1 MRKADKG
8 LYYGE
13 PRFIYRRILTSQ
25 LQVIKKSQWEKYKY
39 VEDMQEDLDFVMHH
53 MMLSKYY
60 VIHLYGYRQRTN
72 SYLRQIKIG
81 IMTRRVENGY
91 YYSLYKKN

>member
-1 MRKADKG
+1 
-8 LYYGE
+8 
-13 PRFIYRRILTSQ
+13 
-25 LQVIKKSQWEKYKY
+25 
-39 VEDMQEDLDFVMHH
+39 

-60 VIHLYGYRQRTN
+60 VIPKYLYGYRQRTN

-91 YYSLYKKN
+91 YYSLYKKI

>member
-1 MRKADKG
+1 
-8 LYYGE
+8 
-13 PRFIYRRILTSQ
+13 
-25 LQVIKKSQWEKYKY
+25 
-39 VEDMQEDLDFVMHH
+39 MHH

-60 VIHLYGYRQRTN
+60 VIPKYLYGYRQRTN

-91 YYSLYKKN
+91 YYSLYKKI